1 MIDNFLANLF
11 PDPTEKKVKQYAK
24 KLEVIHAFEKDFSSF
39 SLDDVKMKTAEFK
52 KRFEWLDFQIEADS
66 VKVRDI
72 LDEISLEA
80 FALVKHTC
88 SLLNGQDFELENG
101 TSMQW
106 NMVPYDVQLIG
117 ALSIH
122 DWNISEMKTWE
133 WKTLVAT
140 MPAYLNALSWNT
152 VHIVTVNDYLAGRDA
167 LEMWVLY
174 EALWL
179 TAWVIH
185 NALQK
190 DAKQAAYNCD
200 IVYATNNELGFDYL
214 RDNMVV
220 NLKDKVQSPL
230 FFCIIDEVDSVLID
244 EARTPLII
252 SMPDNEPTS
261 KYGKFATMAKKLQ
274 SGKHYK
280 VDEKQKNSTLTDEWV
295 EAVEEML
302 GIENIYISDNYND
315 IHHIENAIKASSV
328 YIKDK
333 DYLVTD
339 GEVVIIDEHTGRV
352 LSGRRYSEWL
362 HQAIEAKEGV
372 KINQESKTLA
382 SITFQNYFRMYW
394 KLSWMTGTAKT
405 EEEEFYK
412 VYGLETLVIPT
423 NRPIVRD
430 DRPDLLFKN
439 EKGKFEYLL
448 NFIAAEHETGRPILV
463 GTVSVDKSEYIS
475 RRLTEKGIK
484 HRVLNA
490 KHHDAEAEIVADAGQ
505 KWAVTIATNMAW
517 RGTDIKLWEGVID
530 VGWLAIIGTE
540 KHETRRIDN
549 QLRGRAWRQW
559 DPWMTQ
565 FLISPNDDIMRIFGG
580 DKLFRV
586 FNSPVFASLPDN
598 EPLTQSNM
606 LTKRVTSVQKQ
617 VEGHNFDARKH
628 VLEYDDVINKHRT
641 IIYGKRNAILA
652 SENIHE
658 DVVNMIT
665 SQVSKL
671 VARSFD
677 EYGERQEFI
686 EKLNSFLGKQIIDT
700 TVENDDVSGI
710 DSVELMQDYVEKAV
724 LEDVEKL
731 KAEFPDVE
739 QFYELERRVVL
750 QSIDEL
756 WMTHIHSMTK
766 LRESVAFEGYAQKN
780 PLVVYKEKA
789 YEKFELLMWEVEYK
803 TTKAMFSITPQT
815 RIVVENPD
823 LDKAELEEM
832 VQGLEWL
839 INREANK
846 SKQQSSAQPQSSWG
860 NPLFNNPNGGWWAH
874 PQARR
879 VAPPWVKVKKLKSS
893 ESWSDDNSPKTKI
906 RV

>member
-1 MIDNFLANLF
+1 MIDNFLAKLF

-24 KLEVIHAFEKDFSSF
+24 RIEVIHAFEKDFSSF
-39 SLDDVKMKTAEFK
+39 SLDDVKQKTVEYKERFK
-52 KRFEWLDFQIEADS
+52 WLDFKVEEDS
-66 VKVRDI
+66 IKVRNI

-88 SLLNGQDFELENG
+88 SLLNGQDFELANG
-101 TSMQW
+101 LTLHW

-122 DWNISEMKTWE
+122 DGNISEMKTWE

-174 EALWL
+174 NALWMSSG
-179 TAWVIH
+179 VI
-185 NALQK
+185 NNSLSK
-190 DAKQAAYNCD
+190 EAKQIAYSSD
-200 IVYATNNELGFDYL
+200 ILYATNNELGFDYL

-220 NLKDKVQSPL
+220 DIKDKSQSPL

-261 KYGKFATMAKKLQ
+261 KYGKFATLAWKLE

-295 EAVEEML
+295 EAVEKML

-315 IHHIENAIKASSV
+315 IHHIENAIKANSV

-333 DYLVTD
+333 DYLVNE
-339 GEVVIIDEHTGRV
+339 GEVMIIDEHTGRV

-372 KINQESKTLA
+372 KIQQESKTLA

-394 KLSWMTGTAKT
+394 KLSGMTGTAKT

-423 NRPIVRD
+423 NRPIARE
-430 DRPDLLFKN
+430 DRSDLLFKN
-439 EKGKFEYLL
+439 EKGKFQYLL
-448 NFIAAEHETGRPILV
+448 DYIKTEHETGRPILV

-475 RRLTEKGIK
+475 KRLTETGIK

-490 KHHDAEAEIVADAGQ
+490 KHHDSEAEIVTNAGQ
-505 KWAVTIATNMAW
+505 LWAVTIATNMAW
-517 RGTDIKLWEGVID
+517 RGTDIKLWEGVVE

-549 QLRGRAWRQW
+549 QLRGRAGRQW

-580 DKLFRV
+580 DKLFSV

-598 EPLTQSNM
+598 EPLTQSSM
-606 LTKRVTSVQKQ
+606 LTRRVTSVQKQ

-641 IIYGKRNAILA
+641 IIYGKRNTILA

-658 DVVNMIT
+658 DVNNMIV
-665 SQVSKL
+665 SQSSKL
-671 VARSFD
+671 VATNFD

-686 EKLNSFLGKQIIDT
+686 EKINNFLWKQIIDT

-710 DSVELMQDYVEKAV
+710 DSVELMQDYIEAAV

-731 KAEFPDVE
+731 KSEFPDSE

-756 WMTHIHSMTK
+756 WMAHIHSMTK

-789 YEKFELLMWEVEYK
+789 YEKFELLMWEIEYK

-823 LDKAELEEM
+823 LDKAEIEDM

-839 INREANK
+839 INKEANTATQK
-846 SKQQSSAQPQSSWG
+846 APAQQVNTSWA
-860 NPLFNNPNGGWWAH
+860 NPLFNQPQSGWAH

-879 VAPPWVKVKKLKSS
+879 VSPPGVKQKKSS
-893 ESWSDDNSPKTKI
+893 GWDDAKKTKI